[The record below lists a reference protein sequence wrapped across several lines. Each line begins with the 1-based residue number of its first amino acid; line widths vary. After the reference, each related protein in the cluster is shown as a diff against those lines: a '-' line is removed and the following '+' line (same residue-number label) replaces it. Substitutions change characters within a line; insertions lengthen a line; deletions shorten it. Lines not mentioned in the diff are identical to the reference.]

1 MYFVRLIFFYSLVI
15 DSFGTLCVT
24 CLVKTLFTFIF
35 NSILPE
41 WKFTS
46 IYIQQIRFVC
56 TSFLNSFHIWL
67 VFIFRFD
74 QNRNHIFI
82 CCTERKSKTP
92 DISIENHIKW
102 KLFSWFVWMNPF
114 AKIYFMKMF
123 QSVLNSFRYSILYY
137 KISIYMNT
145 FSEKSI
151 QSEYEQIF
159 NSTRRKVY
167 FIINDMNNL
176 FQKAGKY
183 YESRAM

>member
-1 MYFVRLIFFYSLVI
+1 
-15 DSFGTLCVT
+15 
-24 CLVKTLFTFIF
+24 
-35 NSILPE
+35 
-41 WKFTS
+41 
-46 IYIQQIRFVC
+46 
-56 TSFLNSFHIWL
+56 
-67 VFIFRFD
+67 
-74 QNRNHIFI
+74 
-82 CCTERKSKTP
+82 
-92 DISIENHIKW
+92 
-102 KLFSWFVWMNPF
+102 MNPF

-167 FIINDMNNL
+167 FIVNDMNNL